1 MLFNGFELIYVI
13 YLAILNTTYGMDGA
27 HTEHRSKM
35 LFDAFGLILCAS
47 DDTGRPSCIIRNW
60 PVGAE
65 CGLLFLGVGEVQD

>member
-35 LFDAFGLILCAS
+35 LFDAFGLGLYARNIGQGS
-47 DDTGRPSCIIRNW
+47 SQGSRP
-60 PVGAE
+60 
-65 CGLLFLGVGEVQD
+65 GL